1 VLFFLKGVNY
11 MLYSLK
17 GRIANSRPLST
28 DPTLTEEGASADA
41 KATGEAIAK
50 VKSDNQTYTDQHKN
64 NKENPH
70 GVTAAQLGLGLVDN
84 TPDSQKPVSEAQAEA
99 IADAKKAGTDAQE
112 AAEEA
117 KRTADEALE
126 KALGKEGGSME
137 GDIEMGEHKITG
149 VGTPESDT
157 DAANKV
163 YVDGKRFTATATI
176 PATWSG
182 LNFPYSL
189 AVTVEGIKAEDKPH
203 VSPVYSE
210 NLEDALKQIEAWSMV
225 NKAVASENTITFY
238 CYETKPDTEIPIQIE
253 VNR

>member
-1 VLFFLKGVNY
+1 

-70 GVTAAQLGLGLVDN
+70 GVTAAQLGLDMVDN
-84 TPDSQKPVSEAQAEA
+84 TPDSRKPVSEAQAEA

-112 AAEEA
+112 AAERAMEA
-117 KRTADEALE
+117 AENAIAKSGGALE
-126 KALGKEGGSME
+126 GELAM
-137 GDIEMGEHKITG
+137 GDHKITG
-149 VGTPESDT
+149 VGTPENDT
-157 DAANKV
+157 DASNKK
-163 YVDGKRFTATATI
+163 YVDDKHFDTTATVSS
-176 PATWSG
+176 TWSG
-182 LNFPYSL
+182 DAAPYSQ
-189 AVTVEGIKAEDKPH
+189 AVTVKGIDEEDKPH
-203 VSPVYSE
+203 ISPVYSDT
-210 NLEDALKQIEAWSMV
+210 LEEALKQMEAWAMV
-225 NKAVASENTITFY
+225 NKAVASKNTITFY
-238 CYETKPDTEIPIQIE
+238 CLKGKPAYPIAIQIE

>member
-1 VLFFLKGVNY
+1 

-28 DPTLTEEGASADA
+28 DPTLTVEGASADA

-70 GVTAAQLGLGLVDN
+70 GVTAAQLGLDLVDN

-112 AAEEA
+112 AAERAMEA
-117 KRTADEALE
+117 AENAIAKSGGALE
-126 KALGKEGGSME
+126 GELAM
-137 GDIEMGEHKITG
+137 GDHKITG
-149 VGTPESDT
+149 VATPEEDT
-157 DAANKV
+157 DACNKA
-163 YVDGKRFTATATI
+163 YVDGKRFTETATI
-176 PATWSG
+176 PANWSA
-182 LNFPYSL
+182 LNWPYSM
-189 AVTVEGIKAEDKPH
+189 AVSVEGIKAEDKPH

-210 NLEDALKQIEAWSMV
+210 TIAEARKQIEAWSMI
-225 NKAVASENTITFY
+225 NTAVASENTITFY
-238 CYETKPDTEIPIQIE
+238 CYETKPDIEIPIQIE